1 MPPAKPVEARYGS
14 LHNISMAIVAVAM
27 VVVAVQHFIAN
38 PDRAP
43 RLSLNDPRLVLFIL
57 LAAAMLFYCYIGLRR
72 FADRSPQIVIDRD
85 GIALG
90 FGRNR
95 RFAWNDVQWVRLRRL
110 AFRPQLQIG
119 FLPEAFVAADL
130 KLSMWNLDDGLRPVP
145 GMPAAV
151 LVRDN
156 GLDTR
161 AAAMLDAIKSFR
173 PNLVRS

>member
-1 MPPAKPVEARYGS
+1 MPPAKPVEARYGT

-38 PDRAP
+38 PERAP

-57 LAAAMLFYCYIGLRR
+57 LAAAMLFYCYLGLRR

-119 FLPEAFVAADL
+119 FSPEAFVTADL
-130 KLSMWNLDDGLRPVP
+130 KLSMWNLDDGLRPVR